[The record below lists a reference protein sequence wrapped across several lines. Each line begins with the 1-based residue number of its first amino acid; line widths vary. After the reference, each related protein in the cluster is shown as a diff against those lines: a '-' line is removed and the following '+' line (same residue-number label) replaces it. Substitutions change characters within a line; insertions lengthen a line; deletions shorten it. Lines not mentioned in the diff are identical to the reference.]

1 MEFHINLCKHQYRLT
16 KVTDLND
23 VFMTIINEI
32 INHKDGLLSF
42 TMSPDEISLII
53 TDELYQKKFS
63 NEINQSCLYYA
74 ATIDTVNP
82 GLNDYGILAELSKIF
97 ADRKIPILCF
107 STYNLNYI
115 LYPDEYHSNLL
126 ELINNTKQITL
137 YHN

>member
-16 KVTDLND
+16 KVINLNE
-23 VFMTIINEI
+23 VFMSLVNEI
-32 INHKDGLLSF
+32 INHKEGLLSF

-53 TDELYQKKFS
+53 TDELYQKKFRDKL
-63 NEINQSCLYYA
+63 EQGCLYYA

-97 ADRKIPILCF
+97 ADKKIPILCF

-126 ELINNTKQITL
+126 ELIDKTKQITL
-137 YHN
+137 FNN